1 MRERAAVADSA
12 EDMDRPVFPSLDAA
26 ATGGAP
32 TPLVGMLRRPPGP
45 GPFPAVVMLHG
56 CGGLYA
62 RNGRLTGRHED
73 WSRALR
79 DEGFVTLLVD
89 SFTPRG
95 LKQICTMKERPLR
108 AGRER
113 TMDAYGAL
121 KFLQGLP
128 YVRGDGVGLLG
139 WSHGGVATLFS
150 VDPATPARPKLPP
163 GEDFRAAVAF
173 YPGCRPDSQHAW
185 STNIPLLMLLGA
197 KDDWCPAHHCV
208 TVAERA
214 KANGSPI
221 DVVVY
226 PDAHHDFDAPDLAL
240 RQRNGLAFA
249 AGGTAMVGT
258 DPAAR
263 ADALQRVPA
272 FLRRHLRP
280 LI

>member
-1 MRERAAVADSA
+1 MNVSPVHTPAASNLEPVA
-12 EDMDRPVFPSLDAA
+12 FPSLDGEMR
-26 ATGGAP
+26 GGSP
-32 TPLVGMLRRPPGP
+32 TLLMGLLSRPQGR
-45 GPFPAVVMLHG
+45 GAFPAVVLLHG

-73 WSRALR
+73 WARTLSAR
-79 DEGFVTLLVD
+79 GFVTLLVD

-113 TMDAYGAL
+113 TLDAYGAL
-121 KFLQGLP
+121 HHLQQLP
-128 YVRGDGVGLLG
+128 FVRRDGVGLLG
-139 WSHGGVATLFS
+139 WSHGGVTTLFS
-150 VDPATPARPKLPP
+150 VDPATPARPKLAPDA
-163 GEDFRAAVAF
+163 DFRAAVAF
-173 YPGCRPDSQHAW
+173 YPGCRPENQLTWRA
-185 STNIPLLMLLGA
+185 NIPLLLLLGG
-197 KDDWCPAHHCV
+197 KDEWCPAHQCV

-214 KANGSPI
+214 KAQGSPI

-240 RQRNGLAFA
+240 RQRSGLAFA
-249 AGGTAMVGT
+249 EGGTARVGT
-258 DPAAR
+258 HPEAR

-272 FLRRHLRP
+272 FLHEHLRP